1 VVINELQYHPASND
15 DNEEFVEIYNRG
27 TNAIPLDKWHLSGG
41 VSYTFPVGT
50 SLPAG
55 GYLVVAKDVAT
66 LLSAHP
72 NLSAASVLGG
82 YSGKLANGGE
92 VVQLD
97 KPHDLVT
104 TNELAQL
111 ATNKIHIVVDEVA
124 YRTSGRWGH

>member
-1 VVINELQYHPASND
+1 MVINELQYHPASND

-82 YSGKLANGGE
+82 E